1 MRKKNERHEAIR
13 KLVREGS
20 IRTQTQLVE
29 ELKRLGFNVT
39 QATVSR
45 DVAQLGLEKITSED
59 GKSVYILAEDRHLR
73 RMCEDLVLWARE
85 SGNLVVVKTTPG
97 GASSVAQAVDAA
109 RWDEV
114 VGTIAGD
121 DTFLIVTVGENEAK
135 EVARRIRQ
143 LAS

>member
-1 MRKKNERHEAIR
+1 
-13 KLVREGS
+13 
-20 IRTQTQLVE
+20 
-29 ELKRLGFNVT
+29 
-39 QATVSR
+39 
-45 DVAQLGLEKITSED
+45 
-59 GKSVYILAEDRHLR
+59 
-73 RMCEDLVLWARE
+73 
-85 SGNLVVVKTTPG
+85 
-97 GASSVAQAVDAA
+97 VAQAVDAA

>member
-1 MRKKNERHEAIR
+1 MSKKRNRHEAIR
-13 KLVREGS
+13 RLVREKP
-20 IRTQTQLVE
+20 IHTQTQLVE
-29 ELKRLGFNVT
+29 ELKKLKFNVT

-45 DVAQLGLEKITSED
+45 DVNQLGLEKIPSES
-59 GKSVYILAEDRHLR
+59 GRSVYVLAEDRHLR

-121 DTFLIVTVGENEAK
+121 DTFLVVAVGEKEAGL
-135 EVARRIRQ
+135 VADRIRK
-143 LAS
+143 LAG

>member
-1 MRKKNERHEAIR
+1 MKKKNERHEAIR
-13 KLVREGS
+13 RLVREQA

-29 ELKRLGFNVT
+29 ELRNLGFNVT

-45 DVAQLGLEKITSED
+45 DVTQLGLEKISTED

-97 GASSVAQAVDAA
+97 GASGVAQAVDAA

-121 DTFLIVTVGENEAK
+121 DTFLIVATGPEAAK
-135 EVARRIRQ
+135 EVARRIKQ
-143 LAS
+143 LAG